1 MRSKSTGYIKYFLA
15 VTALVYAGL
24 GNAALIDQSQNNI
37 GFWGGLA
44 SFNESGLAQSFIQ
57 SENNIVGAGIF
68 IYDPIPTSVG
78 GRIDIELWDKLPSSS
93 GANKLRSGMTD
104 AHAGSWAD
112 VLWVERVYF
121 VSPNTTLFLVLTGAN
136 KNMSIAGS
144 IRDNYLQGH
153 LQVQGYVSGV
163 ATNNDYTFRTFY
175 TAVVPVPAAV
185 WLFGTALIGLIGFG
199 KRRKAV

>member
-1 MRSKSTGYIKYFLA
+1 MDVSVIEPP
-15 VTALVYAGL
+15 ALHHRYER
-24 GNAALIDQSQNNI
+24 
-37 GFWGGLA
+37 GLA

-57 SENNIVGAGIF
+57 SENNIVGAGIY

-112 VLWVERVYF
+112 VLWVEGVYF

-144 IRDNYLQGH
+144 IRDKYLQG
-153 LQVQGYVSGV
+153 QGYVSGV
-163 ATNNDYTFRTFY
+163 ATNNDYTSRTFY

-185 WLFGTALIGLIGFG
+185 WLFGTALIGLVGYSN
-199 KRRKAV
+199 KRGKAV